1 MAFDLNTQMVSCDH
15 SISLER
21 YYVDSADFRT
31 LKLAANPSLRFR
43 APINGQALVKLFVSG
58 VSVPPGHPTLG
69 WSILPDTNRVGTS
82 DQFYKIMFN
91 NPVRWFIPLIEISY
105 TTLQDYCL
113 KCSTTGQLNDLVPS
127 NSGSVLHVT
136 DTSKLVQSV
145 LKLVLTSVCPFY
157 PQFTC
162 PVKTYIGRKM
172 TGSVSEDDVSSSIVT
187 ALGNLINIQ
196 SAQQAFQALTPLETL
211 RDVTNISV
219 NMPDPMTIE
228 VAASIVSYGTLNSV
242 PVNFLLS
249 SNYGLVG
256 N

>member
-1 MAFDLNTQMVSCDH
+1 
-15 SISLER
+15 
-21 YYVDSADFRT
+21 
-31 LKLAANPSLRFR
+31 
-43 APINGQALVKLFVSG
+43 
-58 VSVPPGHPTLG
+58 
-69 WSILPDTNRVGTS
+69 
-82 DQFYKIMFN
+82 
-91 NPVRWFIPLIEISY
+91 
-105 TTLQDYCL
+105 
-113 KCSTTGQLNDLVPS
+113 
-127 NSGSVLHVT
+127 
-136 DTSKLVQSV
+136 
-145 LKLVLTSVCPFY
+145 
-157 PQFTC
+157 
-162 PVKTYIGRKM
+162 M